1 MKFYFIFIL
10 IFFLNNCSFDT
21 KTGIWNSESIKV
33 DKENDIFR
41 GTEKFLAQEEE
52 VFKKEIELERG
63 TKLKVSLPISNS
75 NWQQVYFNDEN
86 NLKNFIY
93 NNSNQIIL
101 KSKKLTRHQLN
112 YFPIFYKGNVFVSDQ
127 KGNIIIYSIEQKKI
141 ITKFNFYKKKF
152 KRVKKKLNLYV
163 DNNIIYVTDNLGY
176 LYSFDYP
183 NNKVIWAKNY
193 KLPFKSN
200 LKISKDKI
208 IASDVNNN
216 LLYFNKK
223 NGEIFKK
230 IPTENTTFTSKF
242 INNISKHDRNLFF
255 LNSYGSLYSS
265 DVETANLNW
274 FVNLNLSS
282 NLDKLSLFDGSNIVT
297 NGNRVIVSSSRNTY
311 IIDSKTGT
319 IIKKYNFSSLLTPII
334 NENICFFLSK
344 NNFLIAIN
352 LENNEILYSQ
362 DINLKVANFLDTKK
376 KSLNFK
382 TMMLLNSE
390 IFIFLNNSYVL
401 NFQISGDLKE
411 IKKLPSKI
419 FSSPIVIDSSIIFIN
434 LNKKLIIVN

>member
-1 MKFYFIFIL
+1 MTEPGLQFIWQ
-10 IFFLNNCSFDT
+10 IFL
-21 KTGIWNSESIKV
+21 
-33 DKENDIFR
+33 
-41 GTEKFLAQEEE
+41 
-52 VFKKEIELERG
+52 
-63 TKLKVSLPISNS
+63 
-75 NWQQVYFNDEN
+75 
-86 NLKNFIY
+86 
-93 NNSNQIIL
+93 
-101 KSKKLTRHQLN
+101 
-112 YFPIFYKGNVFVSDQ
+112 
-127 KGNIIIYSIEQKKI
+127 
-141 ITKFNFYKKKF
+141 
-152 KRVKKKLNLYV
+152 
-163 DNNIIYVTDNLGY
+163 
-176 LYSFDYP
+176 
-183 NNKVIWAKNY
+183 
-193 KLPFKSN
+193 
-200 LKISKDKI
+200 
-208 IASDVNNN
+208 
-216 LLYFNKK
+216 
-223 NGEIFKK
+223 KK

-265 DVETANLNW
+265 DAETANLNW

-334 NENICFFLSK
+334 NDNICFFLSK

-362 DINLKVANFLDTKK
+362 DINLKVANYLDTKK

-419 FSSPIVIDSSIIFIN
+419 FTSPIVIDSSIIFIN
-434 LNKKLIIVN
+434 SNKKLIIVN

>member
-1 MKFYFIFIL
+1 M
-10 IFFLNNCSFDT
+10 
-21 KTGIWNSESIKV
+21 
-33 DKENDIFR
+33 
-41 GTEKFLAQEEE
+41 
-52 VFKKEIELERG
+52 
-63 TKLKVSLPISNS
+63 
-75 NWQQVYFNDEN
+75 
-86 NLKNFIY
+86 
-93 NNSNQIIL
+93 
-101 KSKKLTRHQLN
+101 
-112 YFPIFYKGNVFVSDQ
+112 
-127 KGNIIIYSIEQKKI
+127 
-141 ITKFNFYKKKF
+141 
-152 KRVKKKLNLYV
+152 
-163 DNNIIYVTDNLGY
+163 GY
-176 LYSFDYP
+176 LYSFDYS

-200 LKISKDKI
+200 LKISNDKI
-208 IASDVNNN
+208 MVSDVNNN
-216 LLYFNKK
+216 LIYFNKK

-274 FVNLNLSS
+274 FVNLNSSS
-282 NLDKLSLFDGSNIVT
+282 NRQIELFDGSNIVT

-334 NENICFFLSK
+334 NDNICFFLSK
-344 NNFLIAIN
+344 NNFLIAID

-401 NFQISGDLKE
+401 NFQISGDLK
-411 IKKLPSKI
+411 K
-419 FSSPIVIDSSIIFIN
+419 
-434 LNKKLIIVN
+434 